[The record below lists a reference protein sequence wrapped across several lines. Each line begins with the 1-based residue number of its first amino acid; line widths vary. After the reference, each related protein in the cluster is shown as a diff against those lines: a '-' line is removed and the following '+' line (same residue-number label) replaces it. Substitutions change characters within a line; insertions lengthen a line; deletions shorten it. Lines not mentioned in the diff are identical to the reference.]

1 LSDELFQGR
10 LGLNFSWPLKREDF
24 IFFQRCILVCAPCAK
39 EPSDAGEA
47 VCILEPGSSSK
58 AEPARVAPVGSNSNS
73 CLRQDGFTGPFKLV
87 DKVEA
92 RTDAKQP
99 PLK

>member
-1 LSDELFQGR
+1 
-10 LGLNFSWPLKREDF
+10 
-24 IFFQRCILVCAPCAK
+24 
-39 EPSDAGEA
+39 